1 MKTILFYWSKGA
13 DTRVRI
19 LRTIQRC
26 NAGDRG
32 CYLNTIA
39 ASLGLSHVGI
49 KKHLDLLV
57 EEGYVKII
65 NPGGKPVFLEL
76 SYKGRD
82 VLSEFSQKAAMAK
95 KR

>member
-13 DTRVRI
+13 DTRVRV

-26 NAGDRG
+26 NASGKG

-39 ASLGLSHVGI
+39 AALKLSHVAI
-49 KKHLDLLV
+49 KKHLDLLI

-76 SYKGRD
+76 SRKGLEVMD
-82 VLSEFSQKAAMAK
+82 EFSHKAASE
-95 KR
+95 KRQ

>member
-19 LRTIQRC
+19 LKKIGEC
-26 NAGDRG
+26 NAKGEG

-39 ASLGLSHVGI
+39 AFLKLSHVGI
-49 KKHLDLLV
+49 KKHLGLMV
-57 EEGYVKII
+57 EEGYIRLV

-76 SYKGRD
+76 THKGLE
-82 VLSEFSQKAAMAK
+82 VLEEFSHKPAP
-95 KR
+95 RR